1 MSTIQTVYRFT
12 YTCNDKPFE
21 EFYKTYAEAE
31 YWRENI
37 VSLASFADELDSLK
51 YANVSKLCGVNIWDG
66 VREAVAA

>member
-12 YTCNDKPFE
+12 YTCNDKHCE

-37 VSLASFADELDSLK
+37 VRLASFELDSLK